1 MNFKNTKFSKPFPFV
16 LLLQCPRSSSECV
29 IVVQSDTCWFLIT
42 ILGGGGGG
50 GGSYNLCLLPL
61 ESCLVVQRLCGHMA
75 L

>member
-42 ILGGGGGG
+42 IFFWGGELQPLPPSSRVLSC
-50 GGSYNLCLLPL
+50 GSEIMWAHGFVFC
-61 ESCLVVQRLCGHMA
+61 
-75 L
+75 